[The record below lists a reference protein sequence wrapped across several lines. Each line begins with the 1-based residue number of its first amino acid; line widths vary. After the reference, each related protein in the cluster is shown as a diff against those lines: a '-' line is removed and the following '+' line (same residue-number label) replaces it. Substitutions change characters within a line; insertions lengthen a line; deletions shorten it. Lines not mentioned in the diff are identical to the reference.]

1 MELPP
6 CLLFAHTNNA
16 CCCQNQRPS
25 QLQGTESSS
34 PISLQKTE
42 IVIENATLCAFSA
55 SASVEVPHVFL
66 AIWALVLACYTGADH
81 VQFGLVREEG
91 KDEMVVL
98 QYDENEAFEAI
109 LGKVEDGIHEAAERG
124 TSNSRVLYNT
134 VVDVCVC
141 QSIGETR
148 AVERARNLVPTLS
161 LCVDVSESE
170 VRASLISHSLCGNQ
184 LAGIA
189 ATFSTALATSLEHS
203 SVPVG
208 SLPILSAYDRN
219 RLQHWNGLVP
229 QPACPQFVH
238 EILTLQARNT
248 PESIAVQSWEGNM
261 TYSDLEEVSSR
272 LAVHLRQLGV
282 GTEVMVPLCF
292 GKSMWTVISQVAV
305 LKAGGACVPIDP
317 NLPRARMEIIM
328 KEVAATIALTSV
340 ECSGLLPITSD
351 VTPVI
356 VNDAFVASLPLLV
369 VSKELIPNEQL
380 KGSNAAFIMF
390 TSGSTGIPKGIVQE
404 HRHMTASI
412 EAHTARMSITP
423 SSRLFQFSSYAFDVS
438 ISDIFGAFLHG
449 ACLCI
454 PSDAD
459 RVSALAKSIT
469 ELRATHICTTPTVAK
484 TLDPKDVPTLST
496 MTLGGEKLTQEL
508 VEIWSDKV
516 KLLNIYGVTECSVW
530 CAINERE
537 RGAVEP
543 ENIGYG
549 VGGVLWV
556 VEPHNHDVLV
566 PIGALGELVIEG
578 PIVARGYLDPEK
590 TKKVFIAPPAWV
602 ATAERAGEGGNMYK
616 TGDLVRQNCDG
627 SLSFVG
633 RKDTQAKLRGQRL
646 ELEDVEHH
654 LARCMMDAPTVAV
667 EIAIVQ
673 MVHGTEVEA
682 LIAFVQ
688 LPGSEKPLGLPTRLI
703 DITLADELMPR
714 LVEVEAALAKVLPGY
729 MIPTVFLPVQKMPT
743 TDTGKLNRR
752 RLRELAA
759 SLSPFELRKYSL
771 PYPGAA
777 GHGKRAPQP
786 GAESRLADAWA
797 EALRVPVTLLSAE
810 DHFFHVGGDSVR
822 AMTLAAKAQQRGL
835 PLTVATIFET
845 PILADMASRVDVG
858 AGSLISTVSTPTEF
872 ELLPAQHRDEMV
884 KDAAEQCGISVT
896 DIEDMYPCT
905 PLQEGFM
912 ATSSLEP
919 DAYVTT
925 YKFDLPADLDV
936 GVFRRAW
943 EHTAVLNPI
952 LRTQMVQIGSF
963 GMFQIVLKHTELW
976 KHSITSSGLLGRF
989 GGPLHYAALLDE
1001 GAESPQTRKFTWSA
1015 HHAVYDGWTLP
1026 LLMDCCQRC
1035 YKELTQC
1042 EMEQERARD
1051 DAPVKFSPFLRYLAG
1066 VNHDELATFWT
1077 KYCSGFAFQT
1087 FPSLPQRS
1095 YQPRPRDTAKFTRNL
1110 PTQKIQGITLPT
1122 FINLAWALTL
1132 RSYQSSDDIVFGLT
1146 TSGRSAP
1153 IDGILTMMG
1162 PTIATFPLRIQ
1173 VSSIETVQDALKA
1186 VQRSLTSIIPFEQ
1199 TGLQNIRRISDDA
1212 AATCAFQN
1220 LLVIQPEVEDSLS
1233 GFLSTQEVDADFLND
1248 LNVYSLMLEC
1258 SPRASPD
1265 GSSSIDVMINFDRE
1279 VIEPQ
1284 QVQRVFHQFAGIL
1297 TQLLEADSSEKI
1309 DHLCFLSVQ
1318 DREEIM
1324 QWNSN
1329 VPAIQNRCIHE
1340 LIAEAYADD
1349 LQCPAICS
1357 WDGNLSFAEL
1367 DHLSSQFSQQ
1377 LWLRG
1382 VKKGDFV
1389 PLCFEKSLWIAVAML
1404 AVLKAGAAF
1413 VMLSPQHPK
1422 ARLQAIAEDAKAK
1435 FVVCSKTQGENFTGT
1450 SLAIIELGPAY
1461 PAIELESSE
1470 SLKTSFEPVSPE
1482 DAAIVIYTSG
1492 STGKPKGIILEHL
1505 AFCSSAMA
1513 HGLSECLSR
1522 NSHVLQFAD
1531 FAFDVAL
1538 SDILTTLIYGGC
1550 VCIPSEDQ
1558 RMNDLA
1564 GVIRDLGVTD
1574 AFLTPT
1580 VSRMLM
1586 PSDVPLLRTLKL
1598 GGEPLQQEDLN
1609 LWAEHVYLINS
1620 YGVAE
1625 CCVRSLYHA
1634 PVSVNDK
1641 PSTIGQSVGCTSWI
1655 VNIDDSE
1662 TLAPIGAIG
1671 ELLIEG
1677 PTLMRGY
1684 LHDDTRTSEAI
1695 VDRKLGRPTA
1705 RRMYR
1710 SGDLVRYDSRRAIE
1724 FIGRKDTQVKI
1735 RGQRIELGEIEH
1747 HLAASLG
1754 GHQSVAVE
1762 SINSSVSFGKLVAF
1776 IVSPNA
1782 QVTSHQLLAPPAQAD
1797 SALYRS
1803 FVKTRDQ
1810 LSQKLPQYMIPDM
1823 FVSINFLP
1831 LNPSGKTDRRRLRDT
1846 IADLLNDKETAAH
1859 YQLGYSEKTPLTLPE
1874 HHRLAELWSR
1884 VMKLNSAALSADDNF
1899 FRLGGDSVQAMRL
1912 VAAARAHGYSLSVA
1926 GVFQHPILSEQ
1937 AKLLGLSPAESATDR
1952 EELKPF
1958 EILLARATIV
1968 PGVQSYLEANQI
1980 RQEVAADS
1988 CIKEELIMDAYPCT
2002 PLQEGLMA
2010 LSIIQRG
2017 AYIYQHVYDL
2027 PLGIS
2032 LSRFQ
2037 CAWQRLVDQNNILR
2051 TVIVRTMSWGLVQV
2065 VLKPSPLT
2073 WLRPTSLDSYVKSDK
2088 EIPMGYSEPLS
2099 RFALCA
2105 DHDGRYQLVWTI
2117 HHALYDGWSMDLI
2130 VSQLN
2135 LIYDEQE
2142 IAPAVPFGYF
2152 VAHLQHLNKAAAAT
2166 YWTEYLAE
2174 GTHSPFPVPKATD
2187 GPRRGKRNSV
2197 EGFLSTTSASASDF
2211 TLTTVVRFAWALLLS
2226 KYIATDDVIFASTVS
2241 GRNEDLTGIENLV
2254 GPTIASVPFRVKVD
2268 QGATVAM
2275 ALGAVQSASANMIP
2289 FEQMGMQNISR
2300 LNPSTK
2306 ELCNPFTLLVVH
2318 PEDRRQREGDVLGK
2332 PRNAD
2337 YDVDFLT
2344 YPLAIECSL
2353 SPEGLQFNIS
2363 SSPSHLSFT
2372 KTEWILFQLK
2382 EITAKLLNE
2391 NQKTALVGE
2400 LDIIS
2405 PEELDQVQKW
2415 NHTVPE
2421 AELVCVHEK
2430 FSRVAARFPL
2440 AEAVCAW
2447 DGSLTYVE
2455 LDQLSNRVALF
2466 LIDRGVQKGSHVPV
2480 LFEKSVWAIVS
2491 QLAVLKAGAVCV
2503 PLDISHPVDRK
2514 RFVLGAI
2521 GSDKVLT
2528 SESLAEYASQFSSDT
2543 IVIGSSVLPNL
2554 PDYQLSALTLV
2565 EPSQPAFVLFTS
2577 GTTGT
2582 PKGIEIPHATTC
2594 SSANHHG
2601 PRLRLNETSRVLQF
2615 SSFVF
2620 DVAIFDIYTTLFAGG
2635 CVCLPRESDRF
2646 NGIPAVVESMKI
2658 NWALLT
2664 PSFVRTLNPS
2674 ELRGLRTLVLGGEAV
2689 PTDLVTTWQNELV
2702 LINAYGPTEGS
2713 TCVAGNFL
2721 HGVTSDTIGKA
2732 VGCLTWIVNHHNHDV
2747 LAPLGTIGELLIE
2760 GPVLAKGYL
2769 NDEHRTEKSFIFDPI
2784 WSGKADTNRRRFYQT
2799 GDLVQYLDD
2808 GSLRYVGR
2816 KDTQVKINGQRIEME
2831 EVEHHLRQALGVNA
2845 EVAVDVVKPKDSIVS
2860 ILVAFIRAK
2869 SAAGTQYS
2877 LLIQLAQKY
2886 LTRQVPSYM
2895 IPSGYVQ
2902 LVSMP
2907 MTITGKRD
2915 RLTLRE
2921 LAQAMTI
2928 SELKIGSEEVA
2939 SKRMPEGRMELFLAE
2954 SWARVL
2960 QLKIGQ
2966 IGADDSFFEL
2976 GGDSIAAIHL
2986 AAHARRA
2993 AFSLTVGDIFNK
3005 PRLCD
3010 MATAVEALDS
3020 ASKIIALKP
3029 FELLGT
3035 ESDGRLETNA
3045 IRSTI
3050 ALQCGVDATF
3060 IQDAYPCTP
3069 LQQALIASSARVPG
3083 SYHARYIFTLPARV
3097 NRERFCRAWDQ
3108 VFEKHPI
3115 LRTRIIQ
3122 LDSTRTVQVIVDE
3135 TISWKSTDNLKDYI
3149 ESDQG
3154 AHLVAGGPL
3163 TRFAFVF
3170 DETTATAFFIWT
3182 IHHALFDG
3190 WSLQLLLQDFERA
3203 YATDPVVTPADFRM
3217 FVKLTEGQNQRDS
3230 SAYWAKNLEDASPP
3244 CFPSVPSAGYQPLAD
3259 RCIRLYTHLPRKS
3272 QSTIT
3277 NATLIRAAWSLVMA
3291 RYSNSEDVVFGS
3303 TLSGRGAP
3311 VAGIDQMTGPTITTV
3326 PIRVL
3331 VRNDQTLGHFLQELQ
3346 HQAQEMIPHEQFGL
3360 RNIQFLGTE
3369 IAEACNF
3376 RTLLI
3381 VQPLESKKE
3390 LNSTLNLPDEGSDIP
3405 GFHTT
3410 PLVIDCLPTS
3420 DGVAT
3425 MIDFDSHLLSE
3436 VEVRRI
3442 FKQFSH
3448 VLQQCAGRDGATPIS
3463 SIEIISQEDR
3473 EQIQHWN
3480 RNYPRDVEELV
3491 HSLVERQ
3498 AVERPNQTAIQSW
3511 DGVMTY
3517 QDLCE
3522 VSSHI
3527 AVVLRNL
3534 GKKPGVIV
3542 PICFEKSRWAVV
3554 SMLAILKAGG
3564 ACLPLDP
3571 SHPVAR
3577 HQTILKTVRASL
3589 VLTSSAHAPRLRT
3602 FMENVLVVSEIA
3614 DRVVDSVP
3622 VDFQR
3627 PSPHDPAFIMFT
3639 SGSTGVP
3646 KGIVLEHHNIC
3657 TTTRYH
3663 GAAMQISSK
3672 SRVLQFAAYSFD
3684 VSLGDIFTTLVHGGC
3699 VCVPS
3704 DEQRLNDLPG
3714 AIVALGV
3721 NQACLTS
3728 SVARNLPVD
3737 TVRGR
3742 LDVLTLGGEP
3752 LANEVV
3758 DAFAEHTHLLNIYG
3772 PAECSVWC
3780 ACTQRIHQGH
3790 ETGNI
3795 GRGVGARLW
3804 ISDLTN
3810 SSRLAPIGCVGELM
3824 IEGPVVARGYLFD
3837 EKKTQGAFL
3846 TDLAYLPGE
3855 QLQAYRTGDLARYSL
3870 DGSVVILGRKD
3881 QQVKLRGQRIEL
3893 GEIEHHLQS
3902 CVPTAQAVAVDVFMQ
3917 NRETANHALVA
3928 FICPSSKEDGLQSSK
3943 MGNLTDIEYASE
3955 FAKTKTW
3962 QDITAGLRDR
3972 LAGSLPPY
3980 CIPHLCIPLRA
3991 LPLSTS
3997 GKLDRK
4003 KLRETAS
4010 ELSTSQAR
4018 LSLQQKDKK
4027 PLTTFLQKCLGN
4039 LWVKL
4044 LGIDLEYISADQ
4056 HFFQLGGDSIT
4067 AMQLVAAARAEGMA
4081 ISTVDIFNFP
4091 VLEDMAQ
4098 QMQSCDSL
4106 SVTQIMPF
4114 SLIQKTCAQNVRQ
4127 ELAALLHVKP
4137 YEIEDA
4143 YPCSPL
4149 QEGLMALSMKRRGDF
4164 IFQQALPLPQSL
4176 DTNRFQAAWTSVVA
4190 QHPILRSRIIQ
4201 LGSSFIQVVV
4211 NNQNVWHQG
4220 TDLSVYLQE
4229 LHNNTMVEGVQ
4240 LLQLALIE
4248 EATRKWFVWVVHHAI
4263 YDAWSQDLM
4272 IDEVEAVYCGRRM
4285 TANPYQFNH
4294 FINYVTHAHAEEAKE
4309 FWSAEL
4315 EGASSSS
4322 FPFRRS
4328 KAPAIGDRTSQ
4339 NVQYTFSVQNSG
4351 NFTMPTLLRAAWA
4364 LIIAR
4369 YSSSQDVTFGATVSG
4384 RDTPIPGID
4393 QIMGPTVTTVPVRVN
4408 VDDDSS
4414 VDELLWRIQRQTTAL
4429 VPFQHYGLSN
4439 IAQCSESA
4447 AVACDFTSLLILQ
4460 PRNRDGEKLNEL
4472 AFLQGDG
4479 DAVQD
4484 LSPFNVHPL
4493 MVQCEN
4499 TASAVKVSAT
4509 FDSLFIDAS
4518 YMNRILQQFGQL
4530 VAHLTTVNRNVKLGD
4545 VDILDS
4551 KDYTQIYAWNE
4562 KVPET
4567 PTECI
4572 HELFSKQV
4580 SLTPQK
4586 LAIEAWD
4593 GNLSY
4598 ADLEMRASQLA
4609 AILRGAGVKTE
4620 TFVIICI
4627 EKSLWAFVAMLAVLK
4642 AGGTCVPVN
4651 VNDSNHRLSQVI
4663 SGSNSKLAL
4672 VSPTQ
4677 SSRLENLGVKAILI
4691 DACTCNM
4698 DTCNMEDPQPRFIST
4713 DAISSHAAF
4722 VIYTSGSTGT
4732 PKGIVIEH
4740 ATLIAGGHAETLN
4753 LGSDSRVFQFS
4764 SFTFDI
4770 GIFDVVT
4777 TLIRGGT
4784 ICVPSETERVAD
4796 VAAAIQRYNANWAY
4810 LTPSVLRTI
4819 DPRTPLPLQT
4829 LALGGEAVGQDNVD
4843 LWAERVQLMN
4853 GYGPTEASICVAG
4866 SIPRGHPASV
4876 LGRPVGSCVWIV
4888 DATCHQRLAPIG
4900 SLGELLVEGPV
4911 LARGYLGNDEL
4922 TNAFFI
4928 SAPAW
4933 MHPERS
4939 QTRLYRTGD
4948 IGYYELDG
4956 SISYV
4961 GRRDTQV
4968 KIRGQRV
4975 ELEEVEY
4982 RARQLLPSGIEIAVD
4997 VANFQSDTEPRLT
5010 AFMTLPQDAPI
5021 STVWMPVVSQL
5032 VEILPETLPRYMVPT
5047 MFLPLPRLPY
5057 NSSGK
5062 IDRRALRQ
5070 QASAIPIEEAIRRT
5084 RGASSSNSVVPT
5096 DQEQWLMDIWA
5107 RVLRV
5112 DRSSIT
5118 PETNFF
5124 LIGGDSVSAMK
5135 IASIARNDGQ
5145 NLLIGEIFAHPI
5157 LARMAKRCSEAKE
5170 SMEVRP
5176 FALTKAPIRDE
5187 LMAGLEKDGRGNPET
5202 IEDIYPCTPFQEA
5215 VLALSLKSREGAFL
5229 AQDISYLPAGIDMVR
5244 FKSAWESVVTANPIM
5259 RTIICQTEAGDLF
5272 QVVLKKSIDWKELEG
5287 LDSYVHDE
5295 KAHQITVGQSL
5306 THFAIVTEK
5315 KLGKVYFVWT
5325 VHHALYDGFTIALI
5339 LDQVETKYFGKEG
5352 QSLLNFNSYA
5362 GFLQQTSKEMSQSF
5376 WRENLAGISSSQ
5388 FPSRA
5393 TVLEPQP
5400 DASNELIIAG
5410 FRNEIPG
5417 ITTPT
5422 LIRTALAILI
5432 SRHTSSR
5439 DVCFGEVSSGRN
5451 ALVKGIDR
5459 IAGPTLCTVPV
5470 RMILDHSASL
5480 RETAQTVQD
5489 SYLQRL
5495 PFEHLG
5501 LSSIAKVSHDA
5512 ASACQFQTVLLIQP
5526 AKQLDIADP
5535 LGLRN
5540 VSVDIDRDL
5549 SLFNTHALMLECAI
5563 SDDQIVVTANYD
5575 GSLLDEK
5582 RVLRYLAQ
5590 FESLLG
5596 QLSSLVKSARRL
5608 NAVDMVT
5615 GVELDEILAWNG
5627 SRAQVTLDT
5636 VHSRFQHVA
5645 SAYPDSQAICSW
5657 DGNLTYKELNDI
5669 STQFA
5674 YQLQSHG
5681 LQPGQFVPLCCE
5693 KSLWATVAMISVLKA
5708 GGICSFLDPAH
5719 PTVRLKRIL
5728 QDLQASFAITTREQ
5742 RSVLEEMV
5750 KVVVIDS
5757 ETGPIQSSPTHPLP
5771 DVQPDAS
5778 AFVVW
5783 TSGSTGIPKGIVL
5796 EHAAICTSIAH
5807 HGKAMKFTSH
5817 SRVFQFAAY
5826 TFDVSI
5832 SDTFSTLLN
5841 GGCLCV
5847 PSDLQRLNSLA
5858 CTIRDLHA
5866 NQACLTSTVA
5876 ELLRP
5881 SEVPC
5886 LQNLTIGGEALS
5898 RINVQNWA
5906 GATFLTNIYGPA
5918 EASMW
5923 CMGNIGLGPDADET
5937 NIGTGLGVRTWITDV
5952 EDPNRLCSIGMVGE
5966 LLLEG
5971 PLLAR
5976 GYLNNPENTTKAFI
5990 TNPAWATEQIAPPGT
6005 RFYRTG
6011 DLVCYKE
6018 DGSVKYVGRKDSQ
6031 AKIHGQRIELG
6042 EIEHNIHLELGE
6054 DVAVVVLVGKLRG
6067 QDRDT
6072 LVAVLGFRDL
6082 LDGEEGIATTTATMH
6097 HVRPHVKRIRAALR
6111 QTLPRYMI
6119 PEIFLPIK
6127 SVPVTP
6133 SGKSDRLRL
6142 REMISQLS
6150 DEQVLRISRES
6161 DTEFRPPVTTA
6172 QLMLRTLWAEILGV
6186 PEESIG
6192 LDDDFLGLGGDSI
6205 SAIKLTAQARVAGF
6219 HLTVATVFKHPTL
6232 IDMTR
6237 EALVRSSSKASRDIV
6252 AMSDQDYQSIER
6264 EAFPI
6269 FAIDKLDVEGIVP
6282 ATDYQA
6288 EAVAAG
6294 LMPYRGYV
6302 NYFTFDF
6309 HERINS
6315 ARLRDACIAV
6325 LRSNQILRTVFIVWR
6340 RTILQVVYHLSTVEC
6355 QVEDCTDTQ
6364 DVERYLTHEREEKL
6378 MMGDRFCRFYIFKMK
6393 EGRTQLVLR
6402 ISHAQYDGLSFP
6414 RISEDLISAYS
6425 TGELPIRTDVTSFQH
6440 QQYVDEAAAKG
6451 YWTKLLHASNM
6462 TRLVDHDRPSWKML
6476 TSETLR
6482 RRIKTVSS
6490 SDSSITFATML
6501 KAAWAMVLA
6510 RVSGDADVVFGYVSS
6525 GRNAPHPGILN
6536 LCLPCMAIVPVRVFV
6551 KEKTCKT
6558 LLQELQTQH
6567 IWSLEHELF
6576 GWRNIVE
6583 TCTDWRP
6590 WTRFSSI
6597 VQHQNIDNILGEFGQ
6612 SKLPLSVTA
6621 KVSKADAADITIYS
6635 VPEGDMT
6642 TLEIGFC
6649 PEIIPDQVARL
6660 LLDDLCDNL
6669 QHLAGDGARSALLA
6683 HPLQEILLPSSCIPT
6698 NGSLVNWEEERAE
6711 LCVDTDGPLHA
6722 TQIQARET
6730 VKQAWYLVMSAAGT
6744 IQSHETQQALY
6755 GPESCFYD
6763 EWGELLAAAALAA
6776 HFSAAGYEVE
6786 MEDVLKKPTVAQ
6798 QEALLSLQIKHSNG
6812 K

>member
-1 MELPP
+1 MDLPP
-6 CLLFAHTNNA
+6 CLLFAHA
-16 CCCQNQRPS
+16 KDVCCCQIERPS
-25 QLQGTESSS
+25 QLQGTKPNS
-34 PISLQKTE
+34 PISFQKIE
-42 IVIENATLCAFSA
+42 VDVENASLRAFSVG
-55 SASVEVPHVFL
+55 ASVDPSHVFL
-66 AIWALVLACYTGADH
+66 AIWALVLARYTGADH

-98 QYDENEAFEAI
+98 QHDPNASFEAI
-109 LGKVEDGIHEAAERG
+109 LGKVEDGIYDEAERG
-124 TSNSRVLYNT
+124 TGTSRVLYNT
-134 VVDVCVC
+134 LVDIRVC
-141 QSIGETR
+141 QTIGETR
-148 AVERARNLVPTLS
+148 AVKAANNLVPTIS
-161 LCVDVSESE
+161 LCVDIFATE
-170 VRASLISHSLCGNQ
+170 VRASLISHSLCSDQ

-189 ATFSTALATSLEHS
+189 ATFSAALATLLENP
-203 SVPVG
+203 SVPAE

-219 RLQHWNGLVP
+219 RLQHWNGPVP
-229 QPACPQFVH
+229 QPACPRFVH
-238 EILTLQARNT
+238 EILTLQARKT
-248 PESIAVQSWEGNM
+248 PESIAVQSWDGSM
-261 TYSDLEEVSSR
+261 TYSDLEEVSSCV
-272 LAVHLRQLGV
+272 AVHLRQLGV
-282 GTEVMVPLCF
+282 GSEIPVPLCF
-292 GKSMWTVISQVAV
+292 GKSIWAVVSQVAV

-328 KEVAATIALTSV
+328 KEVGATIALTSV
-340 ECSGLLPITSD
+340 ECSELLPITSEI
-351 VTPVI
+351 TLVI
-356 VNDAFVASLPLLV
+356 VNNAFVTSLPLPG
-369 VSKELIPNEQL
+369 VSTEMIPNEPL
-380 KGSNAAFIMF
+380 KSSNAAFIMF

-530 CAINERE
+530 CAINERKE
-537 RGAVEP
+537 GATQP

-549 VGGVLWV
+549 VGAVLWV
-556 VEPHNHDVLV
+556 VEPQNHDVLV

-578 PIVARGYLDPEK
+578 SIVARGYLDPLK
-590 TKKVFIAPPAWV
+590 TKKVFVAPPKWLTK
-602 ATAERAGEGGNMYK
+602 TAQRAGEGANMYK

-646 ELEDVEHH
+646 ELEEVEHH
-654 LARCMMDAPTVAV
+654 LARYMVDASTVAV
-667 EIAIVQ
+667 EIAVVQ
-673 MVHGTEVEA
+673 MVHGIEVEA

-688 LPGSEKPLGLPTRLI
+688 LPGSEKPVGTPTELI
-703 DITLADELMPR
+703 NMTLADEWMPR
-714 LVEVEAALAKVLPGY
+714 LVEVGAALAKVLPGF
-729 MIPTVFLPVQKMPT
+729 MIPTIFLPVYKMPT

-752 RLRELAA
+752 QLREIAA
-759 SLSPFELRKYSL
+759 SLSSFELRKYSL
-771 PYPGAA
+771 SHSHPGAA
-777 GHGKRAPQP
+777 GHGKRAPKP
-786 GAESRLADAWA
+786 GVESRLADVWA

-822 AMTLAAKAQQRGL
+822 AMTLAAKAQQLGL
-835 PLTVATIFET
+835 HLTVATIFET
-845 PILADMASRVDVG
+845 PILADMASLVDVG
-858 AGSLISTVSTPTEF
+858 ADSLISAVSAPTEF
-872 ELLPAQHRDEMV
+872 ELLPAQHRDEMM
-884 KDAAEQCGISVT
+884 KAAAEQCGISVT

-925 YKFDLPADLDV
+925 YKFDLPADLDLD
-936 GVFRRAW
+936 VFRQAW
-943 EHTAVLNPI
+943 EHTATLNPI
-952 LRTQMVQIGSF
+952 LRTQIVQIGTF
-963 GMFQIVLKHTELW
+963 GMFQTVLKYTELW
-976 KHSITSSGLLGRF
+976 KYSVISSGSLGRF

-1001 GAESPQTRKFTWSA
+1001 GAESPQRRKFTWSV

-1026 LLMDCCQRC
+1026 LLIRCCQR
-1035 YKELTQC
+1035 YYIEFSRHVK
-1042 EMEQERARD
+1042 EQEQARD
-1051 DAPVKFSPFLRYLAG
+1051 DAPVKFSPFLRYLAT
-1066 VNHDELATFWT
+1066 VNHDDLTTFWT
-1077 KYCSGFAFQT
+1077 KYCSGFASPM
-1087 FPSLPQRS
+1087 FPALPQRS
-1095 YQPRPRDTAKFTRNL
+1095 YQPRPRDTAKLTRNL

-1122 FINLAWALTL
+1122 FINLAWALTV

-1146 TSGRSAP
+1146 VSGRSAP
-1153 IDGILTMMG
+1153 IDGILSMTG

-1173 VSSIETVQDALKA
+1173 VSNAQTVQDALNA
-1186 VQRSLTSIIPFEQ
+1186 VQKSVTSIIPYEQ

-1212 AATCAFQN
+1212 ATTCAFQN
-1220 LLVIQPEVEDSLS
+1220 LLVIQPEVDDSRS
-1233 GFLSTQEVDADFLND
+1233 GFLSAQEVDVDFLND
-1248 LNVYSLMLEC
+1248 LNVYSMMLEC
-1258 SPRASPD
+1258 SPHALPN
-1265 GSSSIDVMINFDRE
+1265 GSSSIGLMINFDRE
-1279 VIEPQ
+1279 VIELQ
-1284 QVQRVFHQFAGIL
+1284 QVQRVLNQFVGIL
-1297 TQLLEADSSEKI
+1297 TQLLEADPSHEI
-1309 DHLCFLSVQ
+1309 GHLSFLSIQ

-1324 QWNSN
+1324 QWNSK
-1329 VPAIQNRCIHE
+1329 VPAILNRCIHE
-1340 LIAEAYADD
+1340 LVAEAYADD
-1349 LQCPAICS
+1349 PQRAAICS

-1367 DHLSSQFSQQ
+1367 DYFSSQFAQQ

-1382 VKKGDFV
+1382 IKKGDFV
-1389 PLCFEKSLWIAVAML
+1389 PLCFEKSMWIAVAML
-1404 AVLKAGAAF
+1404 AVLKVGAAF

-1422 ARLQAIAEDAKAK
+1422 ARLQAIAEDARAK
-1435 FVVCSKTQGENFTGT
+1435 FVVCSKTQGETFAGT
-1450 SLAIIELGPAY
+1450 SLAIIYLGPSYSAT
-1461 PAIELESSE
+1461 ELESSE
-1470 SLKTSFEPVSPE
+1470 SLKTRFEPVSPD

-1492 STGKPKGIILEHL
+1492 STGKPKGIVLEHL
-1505 AFCSSAMA
+1505 AFCSSAVA

-1522 NSHVLQFAD
+1522 NSRVLQFAD

-1558 RMNDLA
+1558 RINNLT
-1564 GVIRDLGVTD
+1564 GVMRDLEVTD

-1598 GGEPLQQEDLN
+1598 GGEPLQQEDLDS
-1609 LWAEHVYLINS
+1609 WAKQVYLINS

-1641 PSTIGQSVGCTSWI
+1641 PSTIGHSVGCISWI
-1655 VNIDDSE
+1655 VDIEESE
-1662 TLAPIGAIG
+1662 TLVPIGAIG
-1671 ELLIEG
+1671 ELFIEG
-1677 PTLMRGY
+1677 PTLMREY
-1684 LHDDTRTSEAI
+1684 LHDETRTRDAI
-1695 VDRKLGRPTA
+1695 RERKLDRQTA

-1710 SGDLVRYDSRRAIE
+1710 SGDLVRYDSRGKIE

-1754 GHQSVAVE
+1754 GHQSVVVE
-1762 SINSSVSFGKLVAF
+1762 SINSSVSVGKLVAF
-1776 IVSPNA
+1776 IVNLHT
-1782 QVTSHQLLAPPAQAD
+1782 QVTFHQLLAPPAQAD
-1797 SALYRS
+1797 SALYKS
-1803 FVKTRDQ
+1803 FLKSRDQ
-1810 LSQKLPQYMIPDM
+1810 LSQRLPQYMVPDM

-1846 IADLLNDKETAAH
+1846 IADLLNDKETAAQ
-1859 YQLGYSEKTPLTLPE
+1859 YQLGHSEMIPLTLPE

-1884 VMKLNSAALSADDNF
+1884 VMKLDSATLSADDNF

-1912 VAAARAHGYSLSVA
+1912 VAVARAQGYSLSVA
-1926 GVFQHPILSEQ
+1926 GVFQHPILSDQ
-1937 AKLLGLSPAESATDR
+1937 AKLLGLSSAESAIDR

-1958 EILLARATIV
+1958 EILMVRPSTTVV
-1968 PGVQSYLEANQI
+1968 PGVQSYLEAGQI
-1980 RQEVAADS
+1980 RQQVAEDS
-1988 CIKEELIMDAYPCT
+1988 GIEEESILDAYPCT

-2010 LSIIQRG
+2010 LSIIQKG
-2017 AYIYQHVYDL
+2017 AYTYQHVYDL
-2027 PLGIS
+2027 PPGIS
-2032 LSRFQ
+2032 FSRFQ
-2037 CAWQRLVDQNNILR
+2037 SAWQRLVDQNNILR
-2051 TVIVRTMSWGLVQV
+2051 TVIVRTETWGLVQV
-2065 VLKPSPLT
+2065 VLKHSPLI
-2073 WLRPTSLDSYVKSDK
+2073 WLRPTSLDSYLKSDK
-2088 EIPMGYSEPLS
+2088 EIPMSYSEPLS
-2099 RFALCA
+2099 RFALCT
-2105 DHDGRYQLVWTI
+2105 DHDGKYQFVWTI

-2130 VSQLN
+2130 ISQLN

-2142 IAPAVPFGYF
+2142 IAPTLPFGCF
-2152 VAHLQHLNKAAAAT
+2152 VAHLQHLDKAAAAT

-2174 GTHSPFPVPKATD
+2174 GTRSPFPVPKATD
-2187 GPRRGKRNSV
+2187 RPRKGKRHSV
-2197 EGFLSTTSASASDF
+2197 EGFLSTTSASNSDF

-2226 KYIATDDVIFASTVS
+2226 KYAATDDVIFASTVS
-2241 GRNEDLTGIENLV
+2241 GRNVDLNGIENV
-2254 GPTIASVPFRVKVD
+2254 IGPTIASVPFRVNID
-2268 QGATVAM
+2268 QGATVAV
-2275 ALGAVQSASANMIP
+2275 ALSAVQSASANMIP
-2289 FEQMGMQNISR
+2289 FEQMGLQNISR
-2300 LNPSTK
+2300 LNPSAK

-2318 PEDRRQREGDVLGK
+2318 PGDQRQRKGDVLGK

-2353 SPEGLQFNIS
+2353 SPDGLRYNIS
-2363 SSPSHLSFT
+2363 SSPAHLSFT
-2372 KTEWILFQLK
+2372 QTEWILFQLK
-2382 EITAKLLNE
+2382 EITSKLLNE
-2391 NQKTALVGE
+2391 TQRAALVSE

-2405 PEELDQVQKW
+2405 PWELDQVQKW

-2421 AELVCVHEK
+2421 AEFVCVHEK
-2430 FSRVAARFPL
+2430 FSRGAARFPL

-2447 DGSLTYVE
+2447 DGSLTYFE
-2455 LDQLSNRVALF
+2455 LDQLSNRVALL
-2466 LIDRGVQKGSHVPV
+2466 LIAQGVQKGSHIPV

-2528 SESLAEYASQFSSDT
+2528 SESLAEHASEFSSDT
-2543 IVIGSSVLPNL
+2543 IIIGPSVLPKF
-2554 PDYQLSALTLV
+2554 PDYQPSALPLV
-2565 EPSQPAFVLFTS
+2565 EPSQSAFVLFTS

-2635 CVCLPRESDRF
+2635 CVCLPCESDRF

-2713 TCVAGNFL
+2713 ACVAGDFL

-2769 NDEHRTEKSFIFDPI
+2769 NDEHRTEKSFIFDPT
-2784 WSGKADTNRRRFYQT
+2784 WSGKGDTNRRRFYKT

-2831 EVEHHLRQALGVNA
+2831 EVEHHLRQAFGVNA
-2845 EVAVDVVKPKDSIVS
+2845 EVAVDVIKPKDSIIS

-2869 SAAGTQYS
+2869 LAAGTTNS

-2886 LTRQVPSYM
+2886 LKRQVPSYM

-2915 RLTLRE
+2915 RLTLRK
-2921 LAQAMTI
+2921 LAQEMTI
-2928 SELKIGSEEVA
+2928 SELKSGSEETA
-2939 SKRMPEGRMELFLAE
+2939 SKRMPEGKMELFLAE

-2960 QLKIGQ
+2960 QLKVGQ
-2966 IGADDSFFEL
+2966 VGADDSFFEL

-2986 AAHARRA
+2986 AAQARRA
-2993 AFSLTVGDIFNK
+2993 AFSLTVSDIFNR

-3010 MATAVEALDS
+3010 MAIAIEALDS
-3020 ASKIIALKP
+3020 ASKIVAVKP
-3029 FELLGT
+3029 FELLRAQ
-3035 ESDGRLETNA
+3035 SDSQLEIDS

-3050 ALQCGVDATF
+3050 ALQCGVDTTSVR
-3060 IQDAYPCTP
+3060 DAYPCTP
-3069 LQQALIASSARVPG
+3069 LQQALMASSARVPG
-3083 SYHARYIFTLPARV
+3083 TYHARYIFTLPARV
-3097 NRERFCRAWDQ
+3097 DQERFCRAWDQ

-3122 LDSTRTVQVIVDE
+3122 LDSTRTVQVVVDE
-3135 TISWKSTDNLKDYI
+3135 TISWKSTDSLKDYV

-3170 DETTATAFFIWT
+3170 DETTARAFFIWT

-3203 YATDPVVTPADFRM
+3203 YASEPVVRPADFRI
-3217 FVKLTEGQNQRDS
+3217 FVKLTEGQNQRNS
-3230 SAYWAKNLEDASPP
+3230 SAYWANNLKDASPP
-3244 CFPSVPSAGYQPLAD
+3244 CFPLVPSTGYQALAD
-3259 RCIRLYTHLPRKS
+3259 RCIRL
-3272 QSTIT
+3272 
-3277 NATLIRAAWSLVMA
+3277 AAWSLVIA
-3291 RYSNSEDVVFGS
+3291 KYSNSEDVVFGS

-3311 VAGIDQMTGPTITTV
+3311 VPGIDQMTGPTIATV

-3331 VRNDQTLGHFLQELQ
+3331 LKSDQTLGHFLQELQ

-3360 RNIQFLGTE
+3360 RNIRLLGTE

-3381 VQPLESKKE
+3381 VQPPESKKE

-3410 PLVIDCLPTS
+3410 PLVIDCSPTS

-3425 MIDFDSHLLSE
+3425 MIDYDSHLLSE

-3442 FKQFSH
+3442 FNQFSH
-3448 VLQQCAGRDGATPIS
+3448 VLQQCAGRDAATPIS

-3480 RNYPRDVEELV
+3480 RNYPKDVEELV
-3491 HSLVERQ
+3491 HALVERQ

-3517 QDLCE
+3517 KDLWE
-3522 VSSHI
+3522 VSSRV
-3527 AVVLRNL
+3527 AVVLSKM
-3534 GKKPGVIV
+3534 GTKPGIIV
-3542 PICFEKSRWAVV
+3542 PICFEKSRWAIV
-3554 SMLAILKAGG
+3554 SMLAILKAG
-3564 ACLPLDP
+3564 
-3571 SHPVAR
+3571 
-3577 HQTILKTVRASL
+3577 
-3589 VLTSSAHAPRLRT
+3589 AHAPRLRT
-3602 FMENVLVVSEIA
+3602 VMENVLVVSDIA
-3614 DRVVDSVP
+3614 DRFVDSDL

-3627 PSPHDPAFIMFT
+3627 PSPNDPAFIMFT

-3704 DEQRLNDLPG
+3704 DEERLNDLPG
-3714 AIVALGV
+3714 AIVRLGV

-3728 SVARNLPVD
+3728 SVARSLPVD
-3737 TVRGR
+3737 TVSEH

-3758 DAFAEHTHLLNIYG
+3758 DTFAEHTYLLNIYG
-3772 PAECSVWC
+3772 PAECSVWS

-3804 ISDLTN
+3804 ISDLTS

-3846 TDLAYLPGE
+3846 TDLPYLPGE

-3893 GEIEHHLQS
+3893 GEIEHHLQA

-3928 FICPSSKEDGLQSSK
+3928 FICPSGKGDGFESSN
-3943 MGNLTDIEYASE
+3943 MENLTDFEYASE
-3955 FAKTKTW
+3955 FAKKKSW

-3972 LAGSLPPY
+3972 LAGLLPPY
-3980 CIPHLCIPLRA
+3980 CVPNVYVPLRA

-4010 ELSTSQAR
+4010 ELPTSQVR
-4018 LSLQQKDKK
+4018 LSLQQKDRR
-4027 PLTTFLQKCLGN
+4027 PLITSLQKCLGN

-4044 LGIDLEYISADQ
+4044 LGIDLGSISADQ

-4067 AMQLVAAARAEGMA
+4067 AMRLVVAAREEGMA

-4098 QMQSCDSL
+4098 QMKSCESL
-4106 SVTQIMPF
+4106 ALEQIMPF
-4114 SLIQKTCAQNVRQ
+4114 SLIQNTSAQNVRQ
-4127 ELAALLHVKP
+4127 ELAALLRVKP
-4137 YEIEDA
+4137 NDIKDA

-4176 DTNRFQAAWTSVVA
+4176 DIDRFQAAWTSVVA

-4201 LGSSFIQVVV
+4201 LGSSFTQVVV
-4211 NNQNVWHQG
+4211 NNQNIWHQG
-4220 TDLSVYLQE
+4220 TDLSVYLQG
-4229 LHNNTMVEGVQ
+4229 LHSNTMVEGTQ
-4240 LLQLALIE
+4240 LLQLALIK
-4248 EATRKWFVWVVHHAI
+4248 EATQKWFVWVIHHAI
-4263 YDAWSQDLM
+4263 YDAWSQDL
-4272 IDEVEAVYCGRRM
+4272 IINEVEAVYCGRRV
-4285 TANPYQFNH
+4285 TASPYQFNH
-4294 FINYVTHAHAEEAKE
+4294 FINYVTLAHAEESKE

-4315 EGASSSS
+4315 EGASASS
-4322 FPFRRS
+4322 FPFRRP
-4328 KAPAIGDRTSQ
+4328 KAPALGDRTPQ
-4339 NVQYTFSVQNSG
+4339 NAQYTFSVQNSG

-4364 LIIAR
+4364 LVIAR
-4369 YSSSQDVTFGATVSG
+4369 YSSSQDVIFGATVSG

-4393 QIMGPTVTTVPVRVN
+4393 RIMGPTLTTVPVRVN
-4408 VDDDSS
+4408 VDDDSI
-4414 VDELLWRIQRQTTAL
+4414 VEELLWRIQRQTTAM

-4447 AVACDFTSLLILQ
+4447 AVACDLTSLLIIQ
-4460 PRNRDGEKLNEL
+4460 PLNRSSEKLKEL

-4479 DAVQD
+4479 DTMQD
-4484 LSPFNVHPL
+4484 LSPFNVYPL
-4493 MVQCEN
+4493 MVQCEL
-4499 TASAVKVSAT
+4499 TASAVNVSAT
-4509 FDSLFIDAS
+4509 FDSRFLDTS
-4518 YMNRILQQFGQL
+4518 HTNQILQQFGQL
-4530 VAHLTTVNRNVKLGD
+4530 VAHLTTANRNAKLGD
-4545 VDILDS
+4545 VDILNS
-4551 KDYTQIYAWNE
+4551 KDYTQIYNWNE

-4598 ADLEMRASQLA
+4598 ADLDMRASQFA
-4609 AILRGAGVKTE
+4609 AILQGAGVKTE

-4627 EKSLWAFVAMLAVLK
+4627 EKSLWAVIAMLAVLK
-4642 AGGTCVPVN
+4642 ASGTCVPVN
-4651 VNDSNHRLSQVI
+4651 VNDSNHRLSQII
-4663 SGSNSKLAL
+4663 SGCNSKLAV

-4677 SSRLENLGVKAILI
+4677 SSRLENLSVKSIVI
-4691 DACTCNM
+4691 DASTCNL
-4698 DTCNMEDPQPRFIST
+4698 EDPQPCFKSKDT
-4713 DAISSHAAF
+4713 ISSNAAF

-4784 ICVPSETERVAD
+4784 ICLPSETERMAD

-4819 DPRTPLPLQT
+4819 DIRTPLPLKT

-4843 LWAERVQLMN
+4843 LWAERVELMN

-4911 LARGYLGNDEL
+4911 LARGYLGNDDL
-4922 TNAFFI
+4922 TKASFI
-4928 SAPAW
+4928 SAPTW
-4933 MHPERS
+4933 MLPERS
-4939 QTRLYRTGD
+4939 TTRLYRTGD
-4948 IGYYELDG
+4948 IGFYEIDG

-4997 VANFQSDTEPRLT
+4997 VAKFQSDTEARLT

-5021 STVWMPVVSQL
+5021 STAWMPIVSQL

-5047 MFLPLPRLPY
+5047 IFLPLPGLPY

-5062 IDRRALRQ
+5062 IDRRSLRQ
-5070 QASAIPIEEAIRRT
+5070 QASAMPIEEAIRHT

-5145 NLLIGEIFAHPI
+5145 ELLIADIFAHPI

-5176 FALTKAPIRDE
+5176 FALTKAFIRDE
-5187 LMAGLEKDGRGNPET
+5187 LMADLEKDGRGNLEI

-5215 VLALSLKSREGAFL
+5215 VFALSLKSREGTFL
-5229 AQDISYLPAGIDMVR
+5229 AQDISCLPAGIDMVR
-5244 FKSAWESVVTANPIM
+5244 FKSSWESVVAANPIM
-5259 RTIICQTEAGDLF
+5259 RTIICQSEAGDLF
-5272 QVVLKKSIDWKELEG
+5272 QVVLKKAIDWKEMEG
-5287 LDSYVHDE
+5287 LDSYVHNE
-5295 KAHQITVGQSL
+5295 KSHQITDGQNL
-5306 THFAIVTEK
+5306 NHFAIVTEE
-5315 KLGKVYFVWT
+5315 KLGRVYFVWT
-5325 VHHALYDGFTIALI
+5325 VHHALYDGFTIGLI
-5339 LDQVETKYFGKEG
+5339 LNQVEAKYFGEEV
-5352 QSLLNFNSYA
+5352 QSLLNFNLYA
-5362 GFLQQTSKEMSQSF
+5362 GFLQRTSRDMSQSF

-5400 DASNELIIAG
+5400 NVSSTLTIAG
-5410 FRNEIPG
+5410 LRNQIPE

-5439 DVCFGEVSSGRN
+5439 DICFGEVSSGRN

-5480 RETAQTVQD
+5480 RETAQTVQET
-5489 SYLQRL
+5489 YLQRL

-5501 LSSIAKVSHDA
+5501 LSGISKVSQDA
-5512 ASACQFQTVLLIQP
+5512 ASACKFQTVLLIQP
-5526 AKQLDIADP
+5526 AKQLDVADP

-5575 GSLLDEK
+5575 NSLLDEK

-5590 FESLLG
+5590 FESLLL
-5596 QLSSLVKSARRL
+5596 QLSNLTNSAGRL

-5615 GVELDEILAWNG
+5615 GPELDEILAWNG
-5627 SRAQVTLDT
+5627 SRALTIRDT
-5636 VHSRFQHVA
+5636 INNRFQHVA
-5645 SAYPDSQAICSW
+5645 SACPESQAICSW
-5657 DGNLTYKELNDI
+5657 DGNMTYKELDDI
-5669 STQFA
+5669 STKFA
-5674 YQLQSHG
+5674 YELQSHG
-5681 LQPGQFVPLCCE
+5681 LQPGQYVPLCCE

-5728 QDLQASFAITTREQ
+5728 VDLQASFAITTREQ
-5742 RSVLEEMV
+5742 KSVLEEMV
-5750 KVVVIDS
+5750 KVIVIDS
-5757 ETGPIQSSPTHPLP
+5757 ETGPLQSSSTRHLP
-5771 DVQPDAS
+5771 NVQSDAG

-5796 EHAAICTSIAH
+5796 EHAAICTSIEH
-5807 HGKAMKFTSH
+5807 HGKAMRFTSD

-5847 PSDLQRLNSLA
+5847 PSDSERLNSLA
-5858 CTIRDLHA
+5858 YTIRNLRA

-5881 SEVPC
+5881 SEVPD
-5886 LQNLTIGGEALS
+5886 LKNLTIGGEALS

-5923 CMGNIGLGPDADET
+5923 CMGNIGLDPDADET

-5976 GYLNNPENTTKAFI
+5976 GYLNDPEKTTKAFI
-5990 TNPAWATEQIAPPGT
+5990 TNPVWATEQVAPPGT
-6005 RFYRTG
+6005 KFYRTG
-6011 DLVCYKE
+6011 DLVCYNE
-6018 DGSVKYVGRKDSQ
+6018 DGSLKYVGRKDSQ

-6067 QDRDT
+6067 RDRDT
-6072 LVAVLGFRDL
+6072 LVAVLGFKDL
-6082 LDGEEGIATTTATMH
+6082 IDEEEGIATTTATMH
-6097 HVRPHVKRIRAALR
+6097 HIQPYVKRIRAALR

-6119 PEIFLPIK
+6119 PDMFLPMK
-6127 SVPVTP
+6127 TVPVTP

-6142 REMISQLS
+6142 REMILQLT
-6150 DEQVLRISRES
+6150 DEQVQRISREAGM
-6161 DTEFRPPVTTA
+6161 EFRPPVTAA
-6172 QLMLRTLWAEILGV
+6172 QLMLRTIWVEILGV
-6186 PEESIG
+6186 PEESVG
-6192 LDDDFLGLGGDSI
+6192 LEDDFLDLGGDSI
-6205 SAIKLTAQARVAGF
+6205 SVIKLTAQARVVGF

-6232 IDMTR
+6232 IGMTR
-6237 EALVRSSSKASRDIV
+6237 EALVRSSSKMNEEIV
-6252 AMSDQDYQSIER
+6252 AMSDQDYQSIEN

-6269 FAIDKLDVEGIVP
+6269 YAINKLDVEAIVP

-6294 LMPYRGYV
+6294 LLPYRGYV

-6309 HERINS
+6309 RENISS

-6340 RTILQVVYHLSTVEC
+6340 RTVLQVVYHASTVEC
-6355 QVEDCTDTQ
+6355 QVMDCTDTQ
-6364 DVERYLTHEREEKL
+6364 DVEGYLTQEREEKL
-6378 MMGDRFCRFYIFKMK
+6378 MIGGRFCSFYIFKTR
-6393 EGRTQLVLR
+6393 EDRTQLVLR

-6414 RISEDLISAYS
+6414 RISEDLISAAS
-6425 TGELPIRTDVTSFQH
+6425 TGGVPIRTDVTSYQH
-6440 QQYVDEAAAKG
+6440 QRYVDEAAAKK

-6510 RVSGDADVVFGYVSS
+6510 RVSGDTDVVFGYVSS
-6525 GRNAPHPGILN
+6525 GRNAPHPGILE
-6536 LCLPCMAIVPVRVFV
+6536 LCLPCMAIVPVRVSV

-6558 LLQELQTQH
+6558 LLREMQKQH
-6567 IWSLEHELF
+6567 ICSLEHELF

-6583 TCTDWRP
+6583 TCTNWRP

-6597 VQHQNIDNILGEFGQ
+6597 VQHQNIDNILGELGQ

-6649 PEIIPDQVARL
+6649 PDIIPDQVAQL

-6669 QHLAGDGARSALLA
+6669 QHMAGDGARSALLA
-6683 HPLQEILLPSSCIPT
+6683 HPLQKELLPIPCFPT
-6698 NGSLVNWEEERAE
+6698 NGSLVNGKDKRAE
-6711 LCVDTDGPLHA
+6711 LFVDTDGSLNA

-6730 VKQAWYLVMSAAGT
+6730 VRQAWDLVMSAPRT
-6744 IQSHETQQALY
+6744 FQSHETQQALY
-6755 GPESCFYD
+6755 GPETCFYD
-6763 EWGELLAAAALAA
+6763 EWGQLIVAAALAA
-6776 HFSAAGYEVE
+6776 HFSAAGYKVD
-6786 MEDVLKKPTVAQ
+6786 MEDVLERPTVAQ
-6798 QEALLSLQIKHSNG
+6798 QEGFLSLQMKHSSG